1 MTIRF
6 ALFLGLA
13 TALLT
18 GAWAQSDAVSVRKQ
32 GEPIMFKAARL
43 QAFNHL
49 LPLFL
54 TKDQLKELLP
64 LIEEARKEDRE
75 LALKEIQTMR
85 QMEREIDEALKKA
98 EEGSVPTQELMA
110 DFQKRINA
118 IGLTRQLLYGKHE
131 TLILQ
136 FVNAK
141 LTAAQ
146 RRAAANSLTVTIKG
160 EAERP
165 SEEELLKV
173 WIGIALLEPAAYEAL
188 LAIYKRA

>member
-1 MTIRF
+1 
-6 ALFLGLA
+6 
-13 TALLT
+13 
-18 GAWAQSDAVSVRKQ
+18 
-32 GEPIMFKAARL
+32 
-43 QAFNHL
+43 
-49 LPLFL
+49 
-54 TKDQLKELLP
+54 
-64 LIEEARKEDRE
+64 
-75 LALKEIQTMR
+75 
-85 QMEREIDEALKKA
+85 
-98 EEGSVPTQELMA
+98 MA

-118 IGLTRQLLYGKHE
+118 ISLTRQLLYGKHE

-146 RRAAANSLTVTIKG
+146 RRAAANSLTVTIRG

-188 LAIYKRA
+188 IAIYKRA